1 MLASV
6 VRGKRF
12 LDTFCFFLFLRFLV
26 HATIPAGLPGL
37 SRNYMQM
44 RTERCAAPTVLFNS
58 PLSFPALA
66 GWANLVT
73 RLRR

>member
-1 MLASV
+1 
-6 VRGKRF
+6 VRVKWF
-12 LDTFCFFLFLRFLV
+12 LDPFFFFLFLRFLV

-66 GWANLVT
+66 GWADFLT
-73 RLRR
+73 RLWR